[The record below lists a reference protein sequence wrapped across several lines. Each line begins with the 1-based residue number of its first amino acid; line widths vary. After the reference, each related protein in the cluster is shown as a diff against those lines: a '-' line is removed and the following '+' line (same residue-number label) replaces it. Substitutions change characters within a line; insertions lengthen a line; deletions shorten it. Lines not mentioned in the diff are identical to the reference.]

1 MRTRTVDLGAGCLTF
16 DEWPR
21 AGAPVVLF
29 LHGNGVARGVWRPI
43 AEQIA
48 GRSHAVAL
56 DYRGHGGSWKPT
68 PPEPY
73 RWTAIA
79 EEIVALIGAERWSP
93 LVICG
98 HSLGGGMAIDI
109 GVRHPAVAA
118 ALVLIEPILAYQ
130 PLDDESWP
138 RVHAM
143 ATRAAGRRAEWASA
157 EEAATYLRG
166 RFPYSAWRPEAF
178 EGFVATALEPHDGS
192 VRLACP
198 PAVESAIYEAGDSF
212 TPFSQLS
219 QLAGPTWIAQSLEGN
234 DGSRREDGD
243 PVSRIAG
250 LRRTLSDGTGHFLA
264 CERFDI
270 PVELLHEAL
279 NTIER
284 A

>member
-1 MRTRTVDLGAGCLTF
+1 MRTRTAGVGAGRLTF

-21 AGAPVVLF
+21 EESPVVLF

-48 GRSHAVAL
+48 GRGHAVAL
-56 DYRGHGGSWKPT
+56 DCRGHGGSWKPA

-79 EEIVALIGAERWSP
+79 DEIVALIEAERWSP

-109 GVRHPAVAA
+109 GVRYPRLAA

-143 ATRAAGRRAEWASA
+143 ATRAAGRRAEWGSVEEASA
-157 EEAATYLRG
+157 YLRQ
-166 RFPYSAWRPEAF
+166 RFPYSAWLPEAF
-178 EGFVATALEPHDGS
+178 EGFVATALEPHDGG

-198 PAVESAIYEAGDSF
+198 PPVEAAIYDAGDSF

-219 QLAGPTWIAQSLEGN
+219 QLACPTWIAQSPEGN

-243 PVSRIAG
+243 PVSRIPG
-250 LRRTLSDGTGHFLA
+250 LRRTLVEGTGHFLA

-279 NTIER
+279 DTIER